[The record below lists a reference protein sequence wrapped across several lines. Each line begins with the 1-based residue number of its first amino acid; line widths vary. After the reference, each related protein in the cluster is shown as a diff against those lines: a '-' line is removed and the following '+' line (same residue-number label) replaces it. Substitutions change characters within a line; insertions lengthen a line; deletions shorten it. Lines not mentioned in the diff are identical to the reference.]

1 MTDQPVF
8 YIVLIGLVIIV
19 FAQILIKSN
28 KTSSKPNTQAFEEFE
43 QTVELFA
50 SDLEEQN
57 EAIVQL
63 FQDTKRDYELH
74 LAKQTGKIEF
84 LEKQSSE
91 MAHEMAELRHM
102 LSEIRLGIHA
112 KESEQAAVQQIQSS
126 EKLAAMETSPMS
138 ALVSTQAVIVEQAIL
153 DPMEVEPAVESE
165 KTFPTVKDRYPEVF
179 DLYEN
184 GKSIEYIAKKLGKN
198 KGEVSLILMLSQQE
212 EAAK

>member
-1 MTDQPVF
+1 VKLGEGMTDQPVF

-19 FAQILIKSN
+19 FAQILIKNN
-28 KTSSKPNTQAFEEFE
+28 KTGSKPDTQSIEEFE

-74 LAKQTGKIEF
+74 LAKQSGKIEF

-91 MAHEMAELRHM
+91 MAHEVTELRLM
-102 LSEIRLGIHA
+102 LSEIQLGIHA
-112 KESEQAAVQQIQSS
+112 KESEQAAVQPLQ
-126 EKLAAMETSPMS
+126 MEASPEPVF
-138 ALVSTQAVIVEQAIL
+138 ASTQAIVEEQVIL
-153 DPMEVEPAVESE
+153 DPMEVEPVVEPV
-165 KTFPTVKDRYPEVF
+165 KTLPTVKDRYPEVF
-179 DLYEN
+179 NLYEN
-184 GKSIEYIAKKLGKN
+184 GKSVEYIARKLGKN

-212 EAAK
+212 EAVK